1 MHTGYNRDLYTIFGP
16 ARPGISFGTS
26 FGPARPSPARY
37 QLRHQLLPSPA
48 RHQLRPGPAF
58 AWLRPPGRTY
68 SAISP
73 AITSLIV

>member
-16 ARPGISFGTS
+16 ARPGPVSASVSASARPGISFGIS
-26 FGPARPSPARY
+26 FGPARPSI
-37 QLRHQLLPSPA
+37 SF
-48 RHQLRPGPAF
+48 GPAF

>member
-16 ARPGISFGTS
+16 ARPGTS
-26 FGPARPSPARY
+26 FGPARPGISFGI
-37 QLRHQLLPSPA
+37 SF
-48 RHQLRPGPAF
+48 GPAF

-73 AITSLIV
+73 AITSLMV

>member
-16 ARPGISFGTS
+16 ARPGISFGPAQPSTS
-26 FGPARPSPARY
+26 LSPARHQLRPSPARY
-37 QLRHQLLPSPA
+37 
-48 RHQLRPGPAF
+48 QLRPGPAF

>member
-26 FGPARPSPARY
+26 FGPAR
-37 QLRHQLLPSPA
+37 
-48 RHQLRPGPAF
+48 HQLRPSPAF